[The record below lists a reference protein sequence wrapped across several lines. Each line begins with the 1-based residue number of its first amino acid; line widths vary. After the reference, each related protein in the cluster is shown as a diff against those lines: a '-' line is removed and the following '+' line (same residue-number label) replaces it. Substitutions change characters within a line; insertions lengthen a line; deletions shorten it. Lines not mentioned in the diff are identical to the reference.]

1 LPRSVDRIWARP
13 SQEID
18 GGSTSF
24 TITSKEQCCDPAAIS
39 YPTRVFPTGNND
51 PEGYPCA
58 SEDVLAAR
66 QLSTIV
72 GPSKVTAALQC
83 PLVLFIGSMVGQI
96 TIASVVSVT
105 RTLAVQVVLELK
117 PSIAITVTE

>member
-1 LPRSVDRIWARP
+1 M
-13 SQEID
+13 
-18 GGSTSF
+18 
-24 TITSKEQCCDPAAIS
+24 
-39 YPTRVFPTGNND
+39 FPTGNND
-51 PEGYPCA
+51 PEGYPCV
-58 SEDVLAAR
+58 SEDVLAVI

-83 PLVLFIGSMVGQI
+83 PLVLFIGSMMGQI

-105 RTLAVQVVLELK
+105 RTLAAQVVLELK